1 MTIWSTAL
9 DTSWPAGLLSKRKL
23 SHFSTKQKRKT
34 DFCCDEIFHTFFL
47 LKRYEMIYM
56 CALYRYRRQCQ
67 LINQWRRRR
76 QQQCW
81 WRFSKLEKLTGK
93 IPTNFV
99 VKFYLDYI
107 LNKRPFDSMFNGL
120 IYDDIV
126 ISAIIISYNKLISTC
141 IRHQMTLNGS

>member
-56 CALYRYRRQCQ
+56 CALHRYQRHCQ

-76 QQQCW
+76 LRQSQRQNDVLNW
-81 WRFSKLEKLTGK
+81 LEKFQQIFIVK
-93 IPTNFV
+93 IYSDST
-99 VKFYLDYI
+99 
-107 LNKRPFDSMFNGL
+107 LNTRTFDSKFNGL